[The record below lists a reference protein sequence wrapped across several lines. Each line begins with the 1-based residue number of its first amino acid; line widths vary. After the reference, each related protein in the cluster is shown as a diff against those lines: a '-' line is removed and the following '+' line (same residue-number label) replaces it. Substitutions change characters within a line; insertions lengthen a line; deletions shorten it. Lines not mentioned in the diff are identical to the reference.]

1 MSEPDL
7 KQVADAALGLGA
19 FGELG
24 VFEKDGKLYLPT
36 RIKVRSATGEAATA
50 EEVLLTAAT
59 PDQRYTARTQARA
72 WAAKMK
78 LDLDRDVKYVD
89 EMENYWLL
97 AYAIRDRTT
106 RSQLEETAQS
116 LTKRFNDF
124 SLKETW
130 HRYNH
135 WCELIDPRY
144 GELTNE
150 QLWQV
155 IAEIASGGTL
165 LPLVAMPGF
174 EQSTCIVFMAR
185 AAVSSASAPSWLS
198 SATRSSS
205 EPSTA
210 IPSGESSTETNP
222 GNDERTP
229 EQLAR
234 IALERDVGENFSG

>member
-1 MSEPDL
+1 MSVPDVQAL
-7 KQVADAALGLGA
+7 AEAALGLGA
-19 FGELG
+19 FSELG
-24 VFEKDGKLYLPT
+24 VFEKDGRLYLPT
-36 RIKVRSATGEAATA
+36 SIKERTASGGAGVAA
-50 EEVLLTAAT
+50 EVLLTSAT
-59 PDQRYTARTQARA
+59 PDQRYTARSKARE

-97 AYAIRDRTT
+97 AYAIRDRQT
-106 RSQLEETAQS
+106 RSQLEESAQA
-116 LTKRFNDF
+116 LLKRFNDF

-144 GELTNE
+144 GVLSNE

-185 AAVSSASAPSWLS
+185 AAARSPSAPSWLS

-210 IPSGESSTETNP
+210 TPSDGSSTAMSP
-222 GNDERTP
+222 GSDDAP
-229 EQLAR
+229 G
-234 IALERDVGENFSG
+234 VG